1 MDMLIIGLA
10 IFILIHLVPCVAS
23 ARNGIVAKLGDGP
36 YKAIFSIIS
45 IIALALIVM
54 GLRSAETIPMYDP
67 PSWGRT
73 ANYVVM
79 FVAIY
84 LFFSNSLGSAPSSA
98 KVATAH
104 PMSWGVVFWS
114 AGHLLANGDQAH
126 VVLFGIFLIYSLI
139 SIISGY
145 LKGQKTVLD
154 KRPPIGLELVFL
166 AIVALVYIGLIW
178 GHRYF
183 TGMPLV

>member
-23 ARNGIVAKLGDGP
+23 VRNGMVDKFGDGP
-36 YKAIFSIIS
+36 YKAMFGIVSV
-45 IIALALIVM
+45 IALALIVM
-54 GLRSAETIPMYDP
+54 GLRSAETIPVYDP
-67 PSWGRT
+67 PSWGRMV
-73 ANYVVM
+73 NYVVM
-79 FVAIY
+79 FFAVY
-84 LFFSNSLGSAPSSA
+84 LVFSNSLGSAPSSA
-98 KVATAH
+98 KVVTAH

-114 AGHLLANGDQAH
+114 VGHLLANGDRAH
-126 VVLFGIFLIYSLI
+126 VVLFAAFLIYSLI
-139 SIISGY
+139 SIFSGY
-145 LKGQKTVLD
+145 LKGQKPVLD
-154 KRPPIGLELVFL
+154 KRPPIGSELVFI

>member
-23 ARNGIVAKLGDGP
+23 VRNGIVAKLGDGP

-79 FVAIY
+79 FFAIY
-84 LFFSNSLGSAPSSA
+84 LFFSNSLGADAYRSVCAAPA
-98 KVATAH
+98 IGEHTEE
-104 PMSWGVVFWS
+104 
-114 AGHLLANGDQAH
+114 
-126 VVLFGIFLIYSLI
+126 
-139 SIISGY
+139 IIEWLESG
-145 LKGQKTVLD
+145 Q
-154 KRPPIGLELVFL
+154 
-166 AIVALVYIGLIW
+166 
-178 GHRYF
+178 
-183 TGMPLV
+183 